1 MARLVP
7 NVAPSDRRHNTAR
20 LFHDSRQ
27 RRVGLIG
34 GSFNPAHAGHLHM
47 AKLAKRILR
56 LDEVWFLVTPQNP
69 LKPLDDMATVE
80 VRMDSAR
87 TIAAQHRFIK
97 VICPEASFRSTYTY
111 NTLNLMKKF
120 APKMQFTWIM
130 GADNL
135 AQLFAWKKWQWIKCA
150 MPIAVIDRPSYSY
163 TAICA
168 GRKLNA
174 QRVSPPQMANRGK
187 GQSPR
192 KPIWCFIAGRRHHAS
207 ATALRA
213 LQRDS

>member
-1 MARLVP
+1 MVRPAP
-7 NVAPSDRRHNTAR
+7 NIAAPHRRHNSAR

-34 GSFNPAHAGHLHM
+34 GSFNPAHDGHLHM
-47 AKLAKRILR
+47 AMLAKRMLQ

-69 LKPLDDMATVE
+69 LKSTDDMAPLAT
-80 VRMDSAR
+80 RMKSALA
-87 TIAAQHRFIK
+87 IVSKHRFIK
-97 VICPEASFRSTYTY
+97 VISPELAFRSNYTY
-111 NTLNLMKKF
+111 KTLNFMKKF
-120 APKMQFTWIM
+120 APKMQFSWIM

-135 AQLFAWKKWQWIKCA
+135 EQLFSWEKWQWIKYA

-163 TAICA
+163 RAISA

-174 QRVSPPQMANRGK
+174 HRVSPRLLAKRGK
-187 GQSPR
+187 NQSPR
-192 KPIWCFIAGRRHHAS
+192 RPVWCFIAGRRHHAS

-213 LQRDS
+213 LHSDS